1 MQRKQL
7 HPRLVSFTS
16 DEKGNNHLSPHSL
29 HGVWRTFLISMDK

>member
-16 DEKGNNHLSPHSL
+16 DEKGNNHLSPRSL
-29 HGVWRTFLISMDK
+29 HGV

>member
-16 DEKGNNHLSPHSL
+16 DEKDHNHLSLRSL
-29 HGVWRTFLISMDK
+29 HGV